1 MKVVG
6 TGSPLA
12 LTLRLR
18 EREIKGLSEELEQR
32 CRVADDAVQTALDGG
47 RDLSSVRD
55 AGRTPAEIGVAVV
68 AMQDVIARASAN
80 AEGRYVVT
88 GPTWLLGPTIRG
100 ASIEASERLVEVL
113 RRFADGGSD
122 APPSEELRDAVG
134 DAAAWSETL
143 MGLEHAER
151 FGVDG

>member
-32 CRVADDAVQTALDGG
+32 RRVADDAVETALDGG
-47 RDLSSVRD
+47 RDLASVRD
-55 AGRTPAEIGVAVV
+55 GGRTPAEIGVAAV

-88 GPTWLLGPTIRG
+88 GPTWLLAPAIRG
-100 ASIEASERLVEVL
+100 ASIDASERLVEAL
-113 RRFADGGSD
+113 RRFADENVGS
-122 APPSEELRDAVG
+122 AEELRDAVG
-134 DAAAWSETL
+134 DASAWSETL
-143 MGLEHAER
+143 IGLDHAES
-151 FGVDG
+151 FGLDG